1 MFNKL
6 RAISLMTLLCVAAS
20 ASIASAEKR
29 INYKQDA
36 NWARQE
42 VALRSEKP
50 VDLFYVTS
58 TTDIKGLEGYN
69 LDYNDKAKNRIYNLS
84 LNKESSPERKFRR

>member
-50 VDLFYVTS
+50 YVTS